1 MATMTTLSA
10 TSAPQLHSS
19 YSIAEEI
26 LETARRRSEHL
37 NEAARAEFKFTDYLI
52 AGAYANLH
60 RLAADAMDV
69 RIQTL
74 GRKLDDIVN
83 NRRPVEPMHAEPV
96 ARTRQHNIDVDWMEV
111 LGDALLEDAKAI
123 A

>member
-1 MATMTTLSA
+1 MITRERLSA
-10 TSAPQLHSS
+10 TNAPRPHSS

-37 NEAARAEFKFTDYLI
+37 NEAAQAQFKFADYLI

-69 RIQTL
+69 RIQSL

-83 NRRPVEPMHAEPV
+83 HRQPLEQNHSEPASGTRR
-96 ARTRQHNIDVDWMEV
+96 HNIDVDWTEV